1 MARILNEPSGIGV
14 RMDEGQARQA
24 LIAAGVQLLVAL
36 DSEGAVDPA
45 VLELVLPPQARFVR
59 EVMTVDPPAI
69 GERDSDMGCW
79 HINSVDEVHSVLD
92 GEGIMEFV
100 TAQGVVSVLVE
111 GGDVLVIQQAEHRY
125 LPLSQQRWAVRWA
138 GDPSTEL
145 ISTQTGRTAQPWP
158 IG

>member
-1 MARILNEPSGIGV
+1 MARILNDPSV
-14 RMDEGQARQA
+14 MDEGQARQA
-24 LIAAGVQLLVAL
+24 LIAAGVQLLAAL
-36 DSEGAVDPA
+36 DSEGAADPA
-45 VLELVLPPQARFVR
+45 VVELVLPPQTRFVR

-69 GERDSDMGCW
+69 GEQGRDMGAW

-125 LPLSQQRWAVRWA
+125 LPLSRQRWAVRWA

-145 ISTQTGRTAQPWP
+145 IATQTGRTAQPWP